1 MDDQSLR
8 IRSFSLTNNLVNT
21 LVEVPS
27 YSGQTVKFFKVNMDG
42 PNPTESKI
50 ARDEGFIIRTRMNTV
65 NGHSDQRDQVK
76 GSQNKICSIHIPV
89 DFEHP

>member
-1 MDDQSLR
+1 
-8 IRSFSLTNNLVNT
+8 
-21 LVEVPS
+21 
-27 YSGQTVKFFKVNMDG
+27 MDG

-76 GSQNKICSIHIPV
+76 GLPDHLILIRP
-89 DFEHP
+89 P

>member
-1 MDDQSLR
+1 
-8 IRSFSLTNNLVNT
+8 
-21 LVEVPS
+21 
-27 YSGQTVKFFKVNMDG
+27 MDG

-76 GSQNKICSIHIPV
+76 GLPDHLIPFRPLGISV
-89 DFEHP
+89 QFGDP

>member
-1 MDDQSLR
+1 
-8 IRSFSLTNNLVNT
+8 
-21 LVEVPS
+21 
-27 YSGQTVKFFKVNMDG
+27 MDG

-89 DFEHP
+89 DFEHPW